1 VLRLPRPALLGTL
14 AVVAI
19 LSSWL
24 ASRAPVEEARPIAPP
39 AHVPEHF
46 ARNLR
51 STTMDAQGRP
61 ARALETPSLIRFLDD
76 QTSELESPV
85 LRVYQNGEP
94 PWVIRS
100 ERAWVSADGDTLRLL
115 GKVKIT
121 RDAAPGIRPVE
132 VNTTNLLV
140 RRKDDYVETADFATL
155 VSQNS
160 RASGVGVQA
169 WLGKENRIRLLS
181 EARGHYAIDT
191 QN

>member
-1 VLRLPRPALLGTL
+1 MRVPRPALLGTL
-14 AVVAI
+14 TVVAV
-19 LSSWL
+19 LSAWL
-24 ASRAPVEEARPIAPP
+24 ASRAPEEEARPVAPP
-39 AHVPEHF
+39 AHVPEYF

-61 ARALETPSLIRFLDD
+61 ARSLETPSLTRFLDD

-85 LRVYQNGEP
+85 LRVYQDGEP

-100 ERAWVSADGDTLRLL
+100 ERAWVSPDGDTLRLL

-132 VNTTNLLV
+132 VDTTNLLV
-140 RRKDDYVETADFATL
+140 RRKDDYAETDDFATL

-160 RASGVGVQA
+160 WASGVGVQA

-181 EARGHYAIDT
+181 KARGHYAIDT